1 MKLLTKPQENELEVR
16 NFLSSNM
23 TFVKSK
29 CKFLLGVCI
38 YLLFAT
44 NCFADPG
51 DGLCDGNDGGPDGC
65 PLDTWVIVL
74 AVIAVTFAAIRLHR
88 KQKSLQA

>member
-1 MKLLTKPQENELEVR
+1 MTIK
-16 NFLSSNM
+16 
-23 TFVKSK
+23 TFVKNK
-29 CKFLLGVCI
+29 YRFLLGIC
-38 YLLFAT
+38 LLLLST

-74 AVIAVTFAAIRLHR
+74 VVIAVIFTAIHLHR